1 MGREKVRGRKEGG
14 RKGERQSDRD
24 RDRQRDRETERERE
38 GEETEGWGGRR
49 SRFPCA
55 DSCVSFH
62 STALM
67 ALFYK
72 AAKLFVVS

>member
-1 MGREKVRGRKEGG
+1 MGREEGRWRKEGG
-14 RKGERQSDRD
+14 RKGERQLDRD
-24 RDRQRDRETERERE
+24 KDRQRDRETERERG

-55 DSCVSFH
+55 DSHVSFH
-62 STALM
+62 RTALM
-67 ALFYK
+67 ALFCK